1 MKIISFFSFK
11 GGVGRTALLMS
22 VAARWAM
29 QGKRVLAVDFDISAP
44 GLSLLP
50 CLKEWLDPV
59 WKDCGVGDA
68 LDPFYRTVDLDGPL
82 DFVAPTKLIRRVEPP
97 SGKIWGPGG
106 GLYAIAAGRTDLA
119 TVAGRETVDAI
130 PDEVPR
136 RADTRFQRG
145 LRDLAQGWRE
155 DLAAWRTPDD
165 GAPLDYVL
173 IDCRTGFPELI
184 DLSLGYLAD
193 RMVVL
198 SGLNEQNQ
206 RGLRLTLRALTQ
218 QDEATVIKPGE
229 LRDKLTVV
237 LTPVPNEPSA
247 EVQIAWAQA
256 EELLEDIRRPL
267 ENPLPPG
274 ERVEPQAPGEGAG
287 SASSPGPQDGEVSPS
302 PCPLPRGERV
312 ALEPPPRLFT
322 LPYWPRLAF
331 ADPPFYDM
339 GWEPLP
345 PWLTAMETV
354 ADALLGLDPP
364 PVAVDPRE
372 SDQLYLE
379 GVYWRDHGDLGKAEA
394 TFVKAAEAAR
404 AADDQRGLA
413 VAISSLGDVM
423 LRRQDWFWLEQA
435 TTQAIKRFERRAAAG
450 GADDLAQEDLAI
462 ILQRLG
468 STRRSR
474 GDAEGALEVYQRA
487 LSIQENLA
495 AKAPANDIDIQRG
508 LTVAYRNVGQMHE
521 MIKDWLPAQT
531 AHRRSLDINRRL
543 AAQTPEDLTLQ
554 RDVSISE
561 NGVGGVLKAQGAAAQ
576 ALECFQR
583 SLIIDRRLAA
593 LSPVH
598 VQAQED
604 LGLTLGRCIHALA
617 DLGRLPE
624 AVELLRET
632 RNVFAALVNTDPSN
646 AFWQENYAVAL
657 TNSSLPGTCDVNE
670 RLQHLQQ
677 AVIIVE
683 RLAKGDRLPAH
694 RAGWLDNLRAGLA
707 ALQAKAEAAGDRKE
721 PSPPWGEG
729 GGAASG

>member
-59 WKDCGVGDA
+59 WEDCGVGDA

-82 DFVAPTKLIRRVEPP
+82 DFVAPTKLIRRVEAP

-136 RADTRFQRG
+136 RADTRFQRS

-218 QDEATVIKPGE
+218 TGPDDNDTAIKPGE

-247 EVQIAWAQA
+247 EVQIALAQT

-267 ENPLPPG
+267 TSS
-274 ERVEPQAPGEGAG
+274 APE
-287 SASSPGPQDGEVSPS
+287 
-302 PCPLPRGERV
+302 
-312 ALEPPPRLFT
+312 LEPPPRLFT

-345 PWLTAMETV
+345 PYLTAMERV
-354 ADALLGLDPP
+354 ADALLGIDPP
-364 PVAVDPRE
+364 PVAVDRQE
-372 SDQLYLE
+372 SDRLYLE

-394 TFVKAAEAAR
+394 AFVKAAEAAR
-404 AADDQRGLA
+404 AADDQRRLGWAL
-413 VAISSLGDVM
+413 VSLSDVM
-423 LRRQDWFWLEQA
+423 WRRQDWFWLEQA
-435 TTQAIKRFERRAAAG
+435 VGQAIKRFERRAAARPH
-450 GADDLAQEDLAI
+450 DDLPQEDLAAT
-462 ILQRLG
+462 LQRLG
-468 STRRSR
+468 NARRSR
-474 GDAEGALEVYQRA
+474 GDGKGALAVYQRN
-487 LSIQENLA
+487 LTIEENLA
-495 AKAPANDIDIQRG
+495 TKAPADDLNARRN
-508 LTVAYRNVGQMHE
+508 LALACRNVGLAHKTT
-521 MIKDWLPAQT
+521 KDWEQALT
-531 AHRRSLDINRRL
+531 AHRRALDISRRL

-554 RDVSISE
+554 RHVSISE
-561 NGVGGVLKAQGAAAQ
+561 DDIGDVLQAQSDAGT
-576 ALECFQR
+576 ALESFQR
-583 SLIIDRRLAA
+583 SLAIRRRLAA
-593 LSPVH
+593 LSPATGLV
-598 VQAQED
+598 QED
-604 LGLTLGRCIHALA
+604 IGLALARCAGALA
-617 DLGRLPE
+617 DLNRLPE
-624 AVELLRET
+624 AAELRREQ
-632 RNVFAALVNTDPSN
+632 RNVCAALVAADPSN
-646 AFWQENYAVAL
+646 AAWQEDYAVAL
-657 TNSSLPGTCDVNE
+657 DNSSRPGMGDVSE
-670 RLQHLQQ
+670 RLRHLQQ
-677 AVIIVE
+677 AVAIVE

-694 RAGWLDNLRAGLA
+694 RAGMLDDMRARSA
-707 ALQAKAEAAGDRKE
+707 ALQAEAEAAAGQE
-721 PSPPWGEG
+721 AG
-729 GGAASG
+729 G

>member
-59 WKDCGVGDA
+59 WEDCGVGDA

-82 DFVAPTKLIRRVEPP
+82 DFVAPTRLIRRVEPP

-136 RADTRFQRG
+136 RADSRFQRG

-218 QDEATVIKPGE
+218 QDDATVIKPGE

-247 EVQIAWAQA
+247 EVQIALAQA

-267 ENPLPPG
+267 
-274 ERVEPQAPGEGAG
+274 
-287 SASSPGPQDGEVSPS
+287 VSDAA
-302 PCPLPRGERV
+302 E
-312 ALEPPPRLFT
+312 LEPPPRLFT

-345 PWLTAMETV
+345 PYLTAMERV

-364 PVAVDPRE
+364 PVAVDRE
-372 SDQLYLE
+372 ESERLYRE
-379 GVYWRDHGDLGKAEA
+379 GVRLRDHGDLGKAETA
-394 TFVKAAEAAR
+394 FVKAAEAAR

-435 TTQAIKRFERRAAAG
+435 ATQTIKRFERRAAALPHDDF
-450 GADDLAQEDLAI
+450 AQDDLSAA
-462 ILQRLG
+462 LQRFG
-468 STRRSR
+468 DARRSR
-474 GDAEGALEVYQRA
+474 GDAEGALEVYQRR
-487 LSIQENLA
+487 LTIRENLA
-495 AKAPANDIDIQRG
+495 AKAPAEDLNTRRN
-508 LTVAYRNVGQMHE
+508 LTMALRDVGEAYAMA
-521 MIKDWLPAQT
+521 KDWGQALT
-531 AHRRSLDINRRL
+531 AHRQALDMRRRL
-543 AAQTPEDLTLQ
+543 AAHAPGNLTLQ

-561 NGVGGVLKAQGAAAQ
+561 NDIGDVLQAQDSAVK
-576 ALECFQR
+576 ALESFQR
-583 SLIIDRRLAA
+583 SLIITRRLAT
-593 LSPVH
+593 LSPAKG
-598 VQAQED
+598 QAQED
-604 LGLTLGRCIHALA
+604 LGLTLGRYAHALA

-624 AVELLRET
+624 AAELRREA
-632 RNVFAALVNTDPSN
+632 RDVCAALVNDDRTN
-646 AFWQENYAVAL
+646 AFWQVNYAIVL
-657 TNSSLPGTCDVNE
+657 YNLSFPGMGDVGE
-670 RLQHLQQ
+670 RLRHLQQ
-677 AVIIVE
+677 ALAIVE
-683 RLAKGDRLPAH
+683 RLAKGDRLPAN
-694 RAGWLDNLRAGLA
+694 RAGWLDDLRARLA
-707 ALQAKAEAAGDRKE
+707 ALQAEAAGDRKE
-721 PSPPWGEG
+721 EAG
-729 GGAASG
+729 G

>member
-82 DFVAPTKLIRRVEPP
+82 DFVAPTKLIRRVEAP

-136 RADTRFQRG
+136 RADTRFQRS

-155 DLAAWRTPDD
+155 DLEAWRTPDD

-193 RMVVL
+193 QMVVL

-218 QDEATVIKPGE
+218 TDDATVIKPGE

-267 ENPLPPG
+267 VSG
-274 ERVEPQAPGEGAG
+274 EPE
-287 SASSPGPQDGEVSPS
+287 
-302 PCPLPRGERV
+302 
-312 ALEPPPRLFT
+312 LEPSPRLFT

-345 PWLTAMETV
+345 PYLTAMEKV
-354 ADALLGLDPP
+354 ADALLGLAPP
-364 PVAVDPRE
+364 PVAVDRQE
-372 SDQLYLE
+372 SERLYRE
-379 GVYWRDHGDLGKAEA
+379 GVRLLDHGDLSKAEA
-394 TFVKAAEAAR
+394 AFVRAAETAR
-404 AADDQRGLA
+404 AADDQRDLA

-423 LRRQDWFWLEQA
+423 ELRQDWFWLEQA
-435 TTQAIKRFERRAAAG
+435 VAQAVKRFERRAAVLPH
-450 GADDLAQEDLAI
+450 DDLAQKDLSAA
-462 ILQRLG
+462 LQRLG
-468 STRRSR
+468 DARRNH
-474 GDAEGALEVYQRA
+474 GDGDGALEVYQRV
-487 LSIQENLA
+487 LTIRENLA
-495 AKAPANDIDIQRG
+495 AQAPADDLNAGRNLAIAWRDVG
-508 LTVAYRNVGQMHE
+508 LAHKTAKNWGQA
-521 MIKDWLPAQT
+521 LT
-531 AHRRSLDINRRL
+531 AHRRALDIKRRL
-543 AAQTPEDLTLQ
+543 AAQVPDDLPLQ
-554 RDVSISE
+554 RIISVSESDLGDV
-561 NGVGGVLKAQGAAAQ
+561 LRAQGAAAA
-576 ALECFQR
+576 ALENLQR
-583 SLIIDRRLAA
+583 NLFMTRRLAA
-593 LSPVH
+593 LSPAKG
-598 VQAQED
+598 QAQDD
-604 LGLTLGRCIHALA
+604 LGHALTRCANALA
-617 DLGRLPE
+617 DLGRVPE
-624 AVELLRET
+624 ETELRREA
-632 RNVFAALVNTDPSN
+632 RNVFAALIAADPSN
-646 AFWQENYAVAL
+646 AFWQENYAVIL
-657 TNSSLPGTCDVNE
+657 DNLSLPGIGDASE
-670 RLQHLQQ
+670 RLEYLRE
-677 AVIIVE
+677 ALAIVE
-683 RLAKGDRLPAH
+683 RLTKGDNLTAS
-694 RAGWLDNLRAGLA
+694 RAGWLDDLRARLA
-707 ALQAKAEAAGDRKE
+707 ALQAEAAGAQE
-721 PSPPWGEG
+721 EAG
-729 GGAASG
+729 G

>member
-82 DFVAPTKLIRRVEPP
+82 DFVAPTKLIRRVEAP

-106 GLYAIAAGRTDLA
+106 GLYAIAAGRTHLA
-119 TVAGRETVDAI
+119 TVAGREAVDAI

-136 RADTRFQRG
+136 RDNTRFQRG

-193 RMVVL
+193 QMVVL

-218 QDEATVIKPGE
+218 TGPDDNDTAIKPGE

-256 EELLEDIRRPL
+256 EELLEDVRRPL
-267 ENPLPPG
+267 
-274 ERVEPQAPGEGAG
+274 VSDAPE
-287 SASSPGPQDGEVSPS
+287 
-302 PCPLPRGERV
+302 
-312 ALEPPPRLFT
+312 LEPPPRLFT

-345 PWLTAMETV
+345 PYLTAMEKV

-364 PVAVDPRE
+364 PVAVDRQESERLYRE
-372 SDQLYLE
+372 GKGLLE
-379 GVYWRDHGDLGKAEA
+379 HGDLGKAEA
-394 TFVKAAEAAR
+394 MFVKAAEAAR
-404 AADDQRGLA
+404 AADDQRWLA
-413 VAISSLGDVM
+413 IAIGSLSDIM
-423 LRRQDWFWLEQA
+423 DYRQDWFWLEQA
-435 TTQAIKRFERRAAAG
+435 VGQAIKRFERRAAARP
-450 GADDLAQEDLAI
+450 ADDLAQGDLSAA
-462 ILQRLG
+462 LQRLG
-468 STRRSR
+468 NARCSR
-474 GDAEGALEVYQRA
+474 GDGKGALVVYQQA
-487 LSIQENLA
+487 LEIDTKLA
-495 AKAPANDIDIQRG
+495 AKAPTDDLNARRNLTMALRDVG
-508 LTVAYRNVGQMHE
+508 LAHTIAE
-521 MIKDWLPAQT
+521 DWEQALT
-531 AHRRSLDINRRL
+531 AHRRALDMRRRL
-543 AAQTPEDLTLQ
+543 AAQTPGDLTLQ
-554 RDVSISE
+554 RGIFISE
-561 NGVGGVLKAQGAAAQ
+561 NDLGDVLQAQGAPTE
-576 ALECFQR
+576 ALESFQR
-583 SLIIDRRLAA
+583 SLATRRRLAA
-593 LSPVH
+593 LSFATG
-598 VQAQED
+598 QAQED
-604 LGLTLGRCIHALA
+604 LGLALGRCAGVLA

-624 AVELLRET
+624 AAQLRREQ
-632 RNVFAALVNTDPSN
+632 RGVFAALVAADPSN
-646 AFWQENYAVAL
+646 AFWQEGYAEAL
-657 TNSSLPGTCDVNE
+657 ANASHPGMGDVSE
-670 RLQHLQQ
+670 RLEYLQQ
-677 AVIIVE
+677 AITIVE
-683 RLAKGDRLPAH
+683 RLAKGDRLPAN
-694 RAGWLDNLRAGLA
+694 RAGWLDDLRARSA
-707 ALQAKAEAAGDRKE
+707 ALQAEAEAA
-721 PSPPWGEG
+721 EG
-729 GGAASG
+729 QEEAGG